1 MNNKTTGL
9 AILLSILIIGL
20 FVQLLWKPMSY
31 LEGITNPSENIY
43 DTMSAQLVAT
53 LNKEANTLSKQT
65 PEIINSFNATVS
77 SFLTDIMESN
87 VYQTLSTSNEDFTSI
102 ISMMKSFT
110 PENASMLSQVLTTL
124 IQFLT
129 DLKAQVFTA
138 NSNIGSGDGIVST
151 TINSKRFSKKP
162 LVIA

>member
-1 MNNKTTGL
+1 
-9 AILLSILIIGL
+9 
-20 FVQLLWKPMSY
+20 MSY

-43 DTMSAQLVAT
+43 DTISAQLVAV
-53 LNKEANTLSKQT
+53 LNNEAATLSKQT
-65 PEIINSFNATVS
+65 PEIVDSFNATVS
-77 SFLTDIMESN
+77 SFLTGIMESN
-87 VYQTLSTSNEDFTSI
+87 VYQTLSTSNEDFASI
-102 ISMMKSFT
+102 ISMMKSMT

-151 TINSKRFSKKP
+151 TINSARFSKKP
-162 LVIA
+162 KVIA

>member
-31 LEGITNPSENIY
+31 LEGITNPSENTY
-43 DTMSAQLVAT
+43 DTMSAQLVAV
-53 LNKEANTLSKQT
+53 LNKEADTLSKQT
-65 PEIINSFNATVS
+65 PEIINSFNASVS
-77 SFLTDIMESN
+77 SLLNEIMESN

-151 TINSKRFSKKP
+151 TINSRRFSKKP

>member
-9 AILLSILIIGL
+9 AILLSILVIGL
-20 FVQLLWKPMSY
+20 FIQLVWKPMSY

-43 DTMSAQLVAT
+43 DTIAAQLVAV
-53 LNKEANTLSKQT
+53 LNNEAATLSKQT
-65 PEIINSFNATVS
+65 PEIVDSFNATVS
-77 SFLTDIMESN
+77 SFLTGIMESN
-87 VYQTLSTSNEDFTSI
+87 VYQTLSTSNEDFASI
-102 ISMMKSFT
+102 ISMMKSMT

-151 TINSKRFSKKP
+151 TINSTLFSKKP
-162 LVIA
+162 KVIA

>member
-43 DTMSAQLVAT
+43 DTMSAQLVAV
-53 LNKEANTLSKQT
+53 LNKEADTLSKQT
-65 PEIINSFNATVS
+65 PEIVNSFNASVS
-77 SFLTDIMESN
+77 SFLTGIMESN

>member
-31 LEGITNPSENIY
+31 LEGITNPSENTY
-43 DTMSAQLVAT
+43 DTMSAQLVAV
-53 LNKEANTLSKQT
+53 LNKEADTLSKQT
-65 PEIINSFNATVS
+65 PEIINSFNASVS
-77 SFLTDIMESN
+77 SFLTGIMESN

-151 TINSKRFSKKP
+151 TINSRRFSKKP